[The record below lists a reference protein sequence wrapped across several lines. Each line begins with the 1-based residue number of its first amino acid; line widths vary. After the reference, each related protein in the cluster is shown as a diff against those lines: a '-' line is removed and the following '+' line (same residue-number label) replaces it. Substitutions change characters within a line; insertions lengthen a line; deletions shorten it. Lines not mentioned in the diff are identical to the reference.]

1 MADFTPLVL
10 GIYEICQN
18 YFLLHKR
25 FLADFQNT
33 LKIQTN
39 FKITLIFKTNNIFLL
54 DFLKII

>member
-39 FKITLIFKTNNIFLL
+39 FKITLIFLIKIVFFI
-54 DFLKII
+54 DF